1 MKFSFYDMAMVFFLG
16 IMTAVAP
23 LAMDM
28 YLPALPEV
36 SEELH
41 VSPSLAQ
48 LTLTAVMVG
57 MALGQLVGG
66 PLSDKMGRRRPA
78 LVGMSLFALSSW
90 LCTKTNSIYLFLLL
104 RFIQGFFG
112 SFGLVIARA
121 IAKDIKSGDDLLRFY
136 SILMM
141 IQGIAPVLAPVSG
154 GIVLQFTDWHGV
166 LELLTA
172 VALLLT
178 LGCIIYKETL
188 PADKRIPDVK
198 RTFRSFPAL
207 FRDSYFMGCCLVQGF
222 LFIAFFGYLAASSF
236 VFQDIYGLSPKH
248 YSYIL
253 GTIGLGLFLTSALP
267 GKMAGHVL
275 DDSMLRWSIL
285 LSFMG
290 SLMLL
295 PGLYF
300 RMSLLYVLPVLF
312 ITIVPLSVVETV
324 SLSMGIS
331 RQGKRAGAASAMI
344 GFFSVAPGGLAMP
357 LVGIAGKETALPM
370 ALVMVAGYGLCFLSY
385 WKWVHGR

>member
-1 MKFSFYDMAMVFFLG
+1 MNSLLTTGALLLFLG
-16 IMTAVAP
+16 MMTAVAP

-28 YLPALPEV
+28 YLPALPAV

-41 VSPSLAQ
+41 ISPSLAQ

-57 MALGQLVGG
+57 MALGQVVGG
-66 PLSDKMGRRRPA
+66 PLSDKMGRKRPV
-78 LVGMSLFALSSW
+78 LTGMALFALSSY
-90 LCTKTNSIYLFLLL
+90 LCTKTNSIHLFLLL

-141 IQGIAPVLAPVSG
+141 IQGIAPILAPVAG

-166 LELLTA
+166 FELLTA
-172 VALLLT
+172 VAMLLT
-178 LGCIIYKETL
+178 LGCIVYRETL
-188 PADKRIPDVK
+188 PREKRIPNMK
-198 RTFRSFPAL
+198 RTFRSFPLL

-222 LFIAFFGYLAASSF
+222 LFVAFFGYLAASSF
-236 VFQDIYGLSPKH
+236 VFQEIYGLTPEH

-253 GTIGLGLFLTSALP
+253 GAIGLGLFLTSALP
-267 GKMAGHVL
+267 GKLAGQVL

-285 LSFMG
+285 LSLVG
-290 SLMLL
+290 SLALL
-295 PGLYF
+295 PGLWF
-300 RMSLLYVLPVLF
+300 RMSLWYVLPVLF
-312 ITIVPLSVVETV
+312 ISIVPLSVVETV

-331 RQGKRAGAASAMI
+331 RQGKRAGAASAVL
-344 GFFSVAPGGLAMP
+344 GFFSVAPGGVAMP
-357 LVGIAGKETALPM
+357 PGGD
-370 ALVMVAGYGLCFLSY
+370 S
-385 WKWVHGR
+385 R

>member
-1 MKFSFYDMAMVFFLG
+1 MNSLLTTGALLLFLG
-16 IMTAVAP
+16 MMTAVAP

-28 YLPALPEV
+28 YLPALPAV

-41 VSPSLAQ
+41 ISPSLAQ

-66 PLSDKMGRRRPA
+66 PLSDKLGRRRPV
-78 LVGMSLFALSSW
+78 LVGMALFALSSW

-112 SFGLVIARA
+112 SFGLVISRA

-141 IQGIAPVLAPVSG
+141 IQGIAPILAPVAG
-154 GIVLQFTDWHGV
+154 GIILQFTDWHGV
-166 LELLTA
+166 FELLTA
-172 VALLLT
+172 IALLLT
-178 LGCIIYKETL
+178 LGGIIYRETL
-188 PADKRIPDVK
+188 PKKLRIPDMK
-198 RTFRSFPAL
+198 RTFRSFPLL

-222 LFIAFFGYLAASSF
+222 LFVAFFGYLAASSF
-236 VFQDIYGLSPKH
+236 VFQDIYGLNPKH

-253 GTIGLGLFLTSALP
+253 GAIGLGLFLTSALP
-267 GKMAGHVL
+267 GKLAGHVL

-285 LSFMG
+285 LSFVG
-290 SLMLL
+290 SLFLL

-300 RMSLLYVLPVLF
+300 RLSLWYVLPVLF
-312 ITIVPLSVVETV
+312 VTIVPLSVVEIV

-331 RQGKRAGAASAMI
+331 RQGKRAGAASAML

-357 LVGIAGKETALPM
+357 LVGIAGKETAIPM
-370 ALVMVAGYGLCFLSY
+370 AFVMVLGYSFCFLSY